1 MMELK
6 VYIHDL
12 KQTEVISPSSKGGWI
27 IKKPFML
34 VDRNFTPVEGVT
46 FYEGAIIKTIIDKRG
61 QEVPIIKVWPHTCN
75 IKCGEK
81 CKICDFELKHQFEL
95 KAEYST
101 EEECETSIYIC
112 KRCGFEYR
120 REGGPH
126 YFVMEKWG
134 ILVCEFCN
142 FTKSVTVTDEIIKEH
157 AVPPFPIEKALEPW
171 GLSLEEIEQ
180 LHKECLKYHPLRR
193 QSQSCDTSVPKRD
206 PKHEFCGVYRL

>member
-81 CKICDFELKHQFEL
+81 CKICGLELKHQFEL
-95 KAEYST
+95 KTEYST
-101 EEECETSIYIC
+101 EEEDLTCSGWIKIIHLLLPM
-112 KRCGFEYR
+112 KIFLNSLKNQS
-120 REGGPH
+120 
-126 YFVMEKWG
+126 KWRKV
-134 ILVCEFCN
+134 I
-142 FTKSVTVTDEIIKEH
+142 S
-157 AVPPFPIEKALEPW
+157 
-171 GLSLEEIEQ
+171 
-180 LHKECLKYHPLRR
+180 
-193 QSQSCDTSVPKRD
+193 
-206 PKHEFCGVYRL
+206 